1 MMIGR
6 SLSLRD
12 QINFTYR
19 LQNILQAGVPLLEA
33 LHLLEQCSPKH
44 WRSFLSHT
52 IQGLKRGNS
61 LATSLST
68 EGKWFSPICIGLI
81 SIGERTGALEQSLF
95 LIHQQLLAKE
105 SLMQQMKQALTYPAI
120 TFAAAMLMVITMLV
134 WVIPSFEDI
143 FHHFH
148 AELPMST
155 QLLITLSRGLND
167 YAVMIMGAM
176 LMVGAGILVLWRK
189 SIQFQKWCDRYC
201 FRIPIFGD
209 LIRLSHQIT
218 WCQNIA
224 HLLQSGLSLLES
236 IRICAQSSNHWL
248 SHDLS
253 AKLFKQLSLGWD
265 LGLAMKRIDPNG
277 RFFDSETVQLLEIG
291 ARTGM
296 LNTMLINRSR
306 SFENQLEHR
315 LAILSQ
321 SLEPVFIIFLGLLV
335 AGLLMTLYLPIFS
348 LGRII

>member
-19 LQNILQAGVPLLEA
+19 LHSILQAGVPLLEA
-33 LHLLEQCSPKH
+33 LNLLEQCSPKH
-44 WRSFLSHT
+44 WRAFLSHT
-52 IQGLKRGNS
+52 IQGLKSGHS
-61 LATSLST
+61 LATSLSAK
-68 EGKWFSPICIGLI
+68 GKWFSPICIGLI
-81 SIGERTGALEQSLF
+81 SIGEKTGALEQSLF

-105 SLMQQMKQALTYPAI
+105 SLVQQMKQALTYPAI
-120 TFAAAMLMVITMLV
+120 TFAAAMLMVITMLL
-134 WVIPSFEDI
+134 WVIPSFEEI

-155 QLLITLSRGLND
+155 QLLIGLSRGLNEH
-167 YAVMIMGAM
+167 ALVIMGVMFMTGVAV
-176 LMVGAGILVLWRK
+176 LILWRK
-189 SIQFQKWCDRYC
+189 SIWFQKWCDRHF

-335 AGLLMTLYLPIFS
+335 AGLLLTLYLPIFS

>member
-1 MMIGR
+1 MMIRR

-12 QINFTYR
+12 QINFAYR
-19 LQNILQAGVPLLEA
+19 LHSILQAGVPLLEA
-33 LHLLEQCSPKH
+33 LYLLEQCSPKH

-52 IQGLKRGNS
+52 IQGLKGGNS
-61 LATSLST
+61 LATSLSKD
-68 EGKWFSPICIGLI
+68 GKWFSPICIGLI
-81 SIGERTGALEQSLF
+81 SIGEKTGALEQSLF

-105 SLMQQMKQALTYPAI
+105 SLTQQMKRALTYPAI
-120 TFAAAMLMVITMLV
+120 TFSAAMLMVITMLV

>member
-19 LQNILQAGVPLLEA
+19 LHSILQAGVPLLEA

-52 IQGLKRGNS
+52 IQGLKGGHS

-68 EGKWFSPICIGLI
+68 KGKWFSPICIGLI
-81 SIGERTGALEQSLF
+81 SIGEKTGALEQSLF

-105 SLMQQMKQALTYPAI
+105 SLVQQMKQALTYPAI
-120 TFAAAMLMVITMLV
+120 TFSASMLMVTTMLL

-155 QLLITLSRGLND
+155 QLLIGLSRGLNEH
-167 YAVMIMGAM
+167 ALVIMGSM
-176 LMVGAGILVLWRK
+176 FMTGAGMLILWRK
-189 SIQFQKWCDRYC
+189 SIRFQKWCDRHC
-201 FRIPIFGD
+201 FQIPIFGD

-265 LGLAMKRIDPNG
+265 LGIAMKHTDPNG
-277 RFFDSETVQLLEIG
+277 RFFDSETIQLLEIG

-306 SFENQLEHR
+306 SFESQLEHR

-321 SLEPVFIIFLGLLV
+321 SLEPMFIIFLGLLV

>member
-1 MMIGR
+1 MIWR
-6 SLSLRD
+6 PLSLRD

-19 LQNILQAGVPLLEA
+19 LHSILQAGVPLLEA
-33 LHLLEQCSPKH
+33 LHLLEQCSPIQ

-52 IQGLKRGNS
+52 IEGLKRGNS
-61 LATSLST
+61 LATSLSK

-81 SIGERTGALEQSLF
+81 AIGEKTGALEQSLS

-105 SLMQQMKQALTYPAI
+105 SLKQKMKQALTYPAI
-120 TFAAAMLMVITMLV
+120 TFVAAMMMVVTMLLL
-134 WVIPSFEDI
+134 VIPGFEDI

-155 QLLITLSRGLND
+155 QLLIGLSKNLNEHAVIILSSIFILCTSTLF
-167 YAVMIMGAM
+167 
-176 LMVGAGILVLWRK
+176 LWRK
-189 SIQFQKWCDRYC
+189 SIRFQKWCDRYC
-201 FRIPIFGD
+201 FQIPIFGEF
-209 LIRLSHQIT
+209 IRLSHQIT

-224 HLLQSGLSLLES
+224 HLLQSGLSLLDS

-253 AKLFKQLSLGWD
+253 ANLFKQLSLGLD
-265 LGLAMKRIDPNG
+265 LGLAMRRADPIG
-277 RFFDSETVQLLEIG
+277 RFFDPETIQLLEIG
-291 ARTGM
+291 ARTGTLNAM
-296 LNTMLINRSR
+296 LLNRSR
-306 SFENQLEHR
+306 SIENLLEHR

-321 SLEPVFIIFLGLLV
+321 SLEPLFIIFLGLLV

>member
-1 MMIGR
+1 MMIRR

-19 LQNILQAGVPLLEA
+19 LHSILQAGVPLLEA

-44 WRSFLSHT
+44 WRSLLSHT
-52 IQGLKRGNS
+52 IHDLKRGNS
-61 LATSLST
+61 LAKSLSQKD
-68 EGKWFSPICIGLI
+68 KWFSPICIGLI
-81 SIGERTGALEQSLF
+81 SIGEKTGALEQSLF

-105 SLMQQMKQALTYPAI
+105 SLKQQMKQALTYPAI
-120 TFAAAMLMVITMLV
+120 TFAAAMLMVITMLL

-155 QLLITLSRGLND
+155 QLLITLSRGLNGH
-167 YAVMIMGAM
+167 AEMI
-176 LMVGAGILVLWRK
+176 LSSILIVVVGNHILWRQ
-189 SIQFQKWCDRYC
+189 STGFQKWCDRHC
-201 FRIPIFGD
+201 FRIPIFGE

-253 AKLFKQLSLGWD
+253 ANLFKQLSLGLD
-265 LGLAMKRIDPNG
+265 LGVAIKRTDPHG
-277 RFFDSETVQLLEIG
+277 RFFDPETIQLLEIG

-306 SFENQLEHR
+306 SIESQLQHR

-321 SLEPVFIIFLGLLV
+321 SLEPMFIIFLGLLV

>member
-1 MMIGR
+1 MIISR

-19 LQNILQAGVPLLEA
+19 LHAILQAGVPLLEG
-33 LHLLEQCSPKH
+33 LHLLEQCCPKH

-52 IQGLKRGNS
+52 IEGLKRGNS
-61 LATSLST
+61 LATSLSK
-68 EGKWFSPICIGLI
+68 EGKWFNPICIGLI
-81 SIGERTGALEQSLF
+81 SIGEKTGALEQSLF

-105 SLMQQMKQALTYPAI
+105 SLMHQMKQALTYPTI
-120 TFAAAMLMVITMLV
+120 TFAAAMLMVMTMLL

-148 AELPMST
+148 AELPIST
-155 QLLITLSRGLND
+155 QLLIALSRGLNEHV
-167 YAVMIMGAM
+167 AVILGSM
-176 LMVGAGILVLWRK
+176 LIVGAGIFILWRQ
-189 SIQFQKWCDRYC
+189 SIGFQKWCDRHC
-201 FRIPIFGD
+201 FRIPIFGH

-236 IRICAQSSNHWL
+236 IRIGAQSSNHWL

-265 LGLAMKRIDPNG
+265 LGVAMKHTDPNG
-277 RFFDSETVQLLEIG
+277 RFFDSETIQLLEIG

-306 SFENQLEHR
+306 SFESQLEHR

-321 SLEPVFIIFLGLLV
+321 SLEPIFIIFLGLLV